1 MSIGAWIMFVFGIVF
16 LFGGLFYFISIAIK
30 SDKEEKK

>member
-1 MSIGAWIMFVFGIVF
+1 MSIGAWVMLVFGIVF

-30 SDKEEKK
+30 SGKKKKK